1 MSEQIIDQKNRGI
14 SPIWT
19 LPLVAILICG
29 WLLFKSY
36 QEAGIE
42 IEIFIEDASGI
53 IPEKTQVMH
62 MGIPLGIVKEI
73 TPDLDK
79 HKVRATVRMDRITEE
94 YLVEDTKFWVVRP
107 EISADRI
114 TGLDTILSGS
124 YIGIQRGKSQQQ
136 SRVFT
141 ALSTAPPVP
150 ANTPGLHIQLRSTGL
165 RSIQEGSS
173 LYFKNIKVGT
183 VQSYKLQEDE
193 SILIDCFIVPEYSH
207 LIHRGSRFYD
217 ASGVSF
223 SGKLTN
229 LKVRME
235 SLSSLFVGGIVV
247 STPDTAID
255 SAPAENG
262 DIFPL
267 YEDYQAS
274 QYGISMTLK
283 LASGAGITEGV
294 TKVMY
299 RGLEAGFVNLI
310 TINDDP
316 ERTVTAHI
324 LLDPRANLI
333 LKENTQF
340 WMVSPVF
347 SLSGVKNIST
357 MVTGSYI
364 TFQPGDGEFRD
375 HFEILPSPPIATP
388 LRPGKTFRLTAP
400 ELASAATGAPVYYR
414 KIQIGEVIGADLST
428 DRLAVEQTI
437 FIYAPYTDIIRQD
450 TVFLETGGLSMD
462 ASISGIS
469 LSIDPLISVLKGGI
483 TVLTSLQDNPA
494 PPALENSLFPL
505 HPDIESALASHPIL
519 KQEAGLIIR
528 LTAKDLDSYRIG
540 TPVLYK
546 KIRVGQVT
554 AFELAKDGT
563 NVDIYC
569 RIEDQYNHLVT
580 SASRFYSSSGVRLMA
595 GSNGVTVETESLES
609 ILTGGINFFT
619 PKGGNSIKGNTVFPI
634 YPSLAYAKA
643 VDGHKVM
650 VTFTTGDTL
659 TVGAPVRYNGID
671 IGEVTDIDFTKDM
684 SGVKAAMNI
693 KKRYAPLFTE
703 NTQIWLA
710 KPKINLNGVKNLETV
725 LFGAFIAIQP
735 GKGKALAKFTGR
747 DHPPEKLLPN
757 LPGLNLM
764 LEAKELNSIQVGS
777 PVYYRRVKV
786 GEVTGYDL
794 SFDFKVVLIYVNIKE
809 RYAPIVHQNTRFWN
823 ASGVRVEGGLFSG
836 IAIATQSLDSVM
848 AGGIALATPE
858 KEAMGAPVLSGYQF
872 HLHPKPE
879 KEWLDWS
886 PDIFTIAEEEGRL
899 PKWGL

>member
-1 MSEQIIDQKNRGI
+1 MSEQIINQKNRGI

-42 IEIFIEDASGI
+42 IVVFFEDASGI
-53 IPEKTQVMH
+53 VPEKTQVMH
-62 MGIPLGIVKEI
+62 MGIPLGIVKKI

-79 HKVRATVRMDRITEE
+79 HKVQATIRMDRLTEE
-94 YLVEDTKFWVVRP
+94 YLVEDTKFWLVKP

-124 YIGIQRGKSQQQ
+124 YIGIQQGKSEQQT
-136 SRVFT
+136 RMYT
-141 ALSTAPPVP
+141 ALPTAPPVP

-173 LYFKNIKVGT
+173 LYFKNIKIGS

-193 SILIDCFIVPEYSH
+193 SILIDCFIVPDYSH
-207 LIHRGSRFYD
+207 LIHRDSRFYD
-217 ASGVSF
+217 ASGISF

-247 STPDTAID
+247 STPDTTID
-255 SAPAENG
+255 STPAQNG
-262 DIFPL
+262 DVFPL

-283 LASGAGITEGV
+283 LASGTGITEGV

-333 LKENTQF
+333 LKENTKF
-340 WMVSPVF
+340 WMVSPVL
-347 SLSGVKNIST
+347 SLSGVRNLST

-364 TFQPGDGEFRD
+364 TFQPGEGDFCD

-388 LRPGKTFRLTAP
+388 LRPGKKFRLTAP
-400 ELASAATGAPVYYR
+400 ELTSAATGAPVYYK
-414 KIQIGEVIGADLST
+414 KIKIGEVIGAELST
-428 DRLAVEQTI
+428 DRLSVEQTI
-437 FIYAPYTDIIRQD
+437 FIYAPYTDIIREN
-450 TVFLETGGLSMD
+450 TVFLETGGFSMD
-462 ASISGIS
+462 ASVSGIS
-469 LSIDPLISVLKGGI
+469 LSVDPLLSILKGGI
-483 TVLTSLQDNPA
+483 RVLTNMQDNQEPQA
-494 PPALENSLFPL
+494 MENSLFPIY
-505 HPDIESALASHPIL
+505 PNIESALSNHPFL
-519 KQEAGLIIR
+519 EQEAGLIIR
-528 LTAKDLDSYRIG
+528 LTAEDLDSYRIG
-540 TPVLYK
+540 TPLLYK
-546 KIRVGQVT
+546 KIRVGEIT
-554 AFELAKDGT
+554 AFKLAKDGK
-563 NVDIYC
+563 NVHLSC
-569 RIEDQYNHLVT
+569 RIDEQYSHLIT
-580 SASRFYSSSGVRLMA
+580 SATRFYSSSGIRLIA
-595 GSNGVTVETESLES
+595 GSSGVSVETESLES

-619 PKGGNSIKGNTVFPI
+619 PKGGKSVKSNMVFNI
-634 YPSLAYAKA
+634 YPSLASAKA
-643 VDGHKVM
+643 QDGHRVI
-650 VTFTTGDTL
+650 VTFTSGETL
-659 TVGAPVRYNGID
+659 AVGAPVRYNGID
-671 IGEVTDIDFTKDM
+671 IGEVTDLDFTKDM
-684 SGVKAAMNI
+684 KGVEVKLNI
-693 KKRYAPLFTE
+693 EKKYDTLFME

-710 KPKINLNGVKNLETV
+710 KPKINLTGVKNLETV

-735 GKGKALAKFTGR
+735 GKGKPLTTFTGR
-747 DHPPEKLLPN
+747 EQPPEKLLPN
-757 LPGLNLM
+757 LPGLNLL

-777 PVYYRRVKV
+777 PIYYRRVQV

-794 SFDFKVVLIYVNIKE
+794 SFDFKVVLIYINIKE

-836 IAIATQSLDSVM
+836 LSVATQSLDSVM
-848 AGGIALATPE
+848 AGGIAFATPE
-858 KEAMGAPVLSGYQF
+858 KEAMGSPVSSGYQF

-886 PDIFTIAEEEGRL
+886 PDIFTITEEEGRL
-899 PKWGL
+899 PKWGQ